1 MDQWFHESTSYIV
14 LLIRLDQEKAT
25 DLNQRMFKMD
35 LKGSKTEKNVLAAF
49 AGESQARTR
58 YTFFASVAK
67 KEGFEQIAAIFAETA
82 DNEKEHAQLFFK
94 HLQGGDVEITAKY
107 PAGIMG
113 STAQNLKAAAAGEKL
128 EWGTLYPSFAET
140 AVSEGFREIA
150 ATFRA
155 VASVEAQHERRY
167 LKLLNNVETGQVFKK
182 PAVVKWKCRNC
193 GHVMEAKEAPEKCP
207 VCQHD
212 RAYFE
217 LFCENY

>member
-1 MDQWFHESTSYIV
+1 
-14 LLIRLDQEKAT
+14 
-25 DLNQRMFKMD
+25 MD